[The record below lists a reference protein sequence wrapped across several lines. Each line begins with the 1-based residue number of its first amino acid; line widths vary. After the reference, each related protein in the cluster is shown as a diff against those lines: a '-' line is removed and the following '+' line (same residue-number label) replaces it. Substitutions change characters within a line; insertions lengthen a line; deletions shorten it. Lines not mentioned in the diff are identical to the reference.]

1 MKICPSCDQEIPQDS
16 VYCPVCEEQTE
27 NSLPIPEPVEVE
39 KEEEPEGCLIIL
51 LIPLLT
57 AFAATFILIL
67 AGFIINMAIHFESNQ
82 VKIAWI
88 GISVFIGFVLY
99 RLFSRKRKKSDK

>member
-1 MKICPSCDQEIPQDS
+1 MKTCPSCDQEIPQGSD
-16 VYCPVCEEQTE
+16 YCPLCEDRTD
-27 NSLPIPEPVEVE
+27 NSRPIPEPFEVE
-39 KEEEPEGCLIIL
+39 KEEEPEGCLAIL

-57 AFAATFILIL
+57 AFAATIILIL

-88 GISVFIGFVLY
+88 GISVFIGFLLY
-99 RLFSRKRKKSDK
+99 RLFSKKRKRSR

>member
-1 MKICPSCDQEIPQDS
+1 MKICTSCGQEIPQDS
-16 VYCPVCEEQTE
+16 DYCPVCEERM
-27 NSLPIPEPVEVE
+27 EVE
-39 KEEEPEGCLIIL
+39 KEQEPEGCLTIL

-99 RLFSRKRKKSDK
+99 TLFSRKRKGKR